1 MHWQAKARAFT
12 VLSAIPFGE
21 GLHYALQRY
30 VTRRLPRPEKQIRSI
45 HTFAQQL
52 LRTYSEYG
60 IRPLQASTFFEFGAG
75 RDLIIPLAFSAHGV
89 KRFITVDIERLS
101 KLDLIRS
108 NAAIISKASGTDR
121 PRIASW
127 DDLDRFWNIEYR
139 APADARATGLPANSI
154 DCAVSVETLEHIP
167 KADIAAILKELRRI
181 LRPDGVALM
190 QIDYGDHFKGFDPA
204 ISSFNFL
211 TYSDEEWYP
220 FQSRFQYVNRLRHSE
235 YLQLFKDAGFEI
247 LSDRPDCRSP
257 EPAIMARLAPQF
269 RQFSERDLF
278 TLGSLIVAR
287 PVDQGKDAERTRAN
301 G

>member
-1 MHWQAKARAFT
+1 MQWQTKARAFN
-12 VLSAIPFGE
+12 VLSAVPFGE
-21 GLHYALQRY
+21 DLHYALQRY
-30 VTRRLPRPEKQIRSI
+30 VTRRLPRPERQVRSI

-52 LRTYSEYG
+52 LRTYSEYSD
-60 IRPLQASTFFEFGAG
+60 RPPQASTFFEFGAG
-75 RDLIIPLAFSAHGV
+75 RDLIIPLAFSAQGA

-108 NAAIISKASGTDR
+108 NAAIISKASGSDR
-121 PRIASW
+121 PGLDSW
-127 DDLDRFWNIEYR
+127 DDLERVWNIEYR
-139 APADARATGLPANSI
+139 APADARATDLPANSV

-181 LRPDGVALM
+181 LRPDGVVLM

-211 TYSDEEWYP
+211 TYSDEEWGP

-235 YLQLFKDAGFEI
+235 YLQLFEDAGFKI

-257 EPAIMARLAPQF
+257 EPAILARLAPQF

-287 PVDQGKDAERTRAN
+287 PISPEKDVEGTRAN

>member
-1 MHWQAKARAFT
+1 VHWQAKARAFAM
-12 VLSAIPFGE
+12 LSNIPFGE
-21 GLHYALQRY
+21 DLHYALQRY
-30 VTRRLPRPEKQIRSI
+30 VTRRLPRPEKQVRSI
-45 HTFAQQL
+45 HAFAQQL

-60 IRPLQASTFFEFGAG
+60 SRPAQASTFFEFGAG
-75 RDLIIPLAFSAHGV
+75 RDLTIPLAFSASGA
-89 KRFITVDIERLS
+89 KRFITVDIERLA

-108 NAAIISKASGTDR
+108 NAAIISRAIGGER
-121 PRIASW
+121 PEIKSFDELKR
-127 DDLDRFWNIEYR
+127 LWNIEYR
-139 APADARATGLPANSI
+139 APADARATDLPDNSI

-181 LRPDGVALM
+181 IRPDGVALM
-190 QIDYGDHFKGFDPA
+190 QIDYGDHFKGFDPG

-211 TYSDEEWYP
+211 TYSDEEWTP

-235 YLQLFKDAGFEI
+235 YLQLFKDAGFQL
-247 LSDRPDCRSP
+247 LSDSPDCRPP
-257 EPAIMARLAPQF
+257 EPAIMQRLAPQF

-287 PVDQGKDAERTRAN
+287 PADPVKDDERTRAN